1 MEQWKSGIYV
11 YGKTDHLWAGPQNQ
25 VFGFEEFVMK
35 IPVVELSDCIVCGV
49 CVEACPQ
56 VFKLND
62 AGYIEV
68 RDLKSFPEEDVNEAI
83 KYCPAD
89 CIDWLEA

>member
-1 MEQWKSGIYV
+1 
-11 YGKTDHLWAGPQNQ
+11 
-25 VFGFEEFVMK
+25 MK

-56 VFKLND
+56 VFKLNN

-68 RDLKSFPEEDVNEAI
+68 RDLKSFPAEDVNEAI

>member
-1 MEQWKSGIYV
+1 
-11 YGKTDHLWAGPQNQ
+11 
-25 VFGFEEFVMK
+25 MK

-68 RDLKSFPEEDVNEAI
+68 IELDEYPETEANEAL
-83 KYCPAD
+83 KNCPAD
-89 CIDWLEA
+89 CIYWQEE